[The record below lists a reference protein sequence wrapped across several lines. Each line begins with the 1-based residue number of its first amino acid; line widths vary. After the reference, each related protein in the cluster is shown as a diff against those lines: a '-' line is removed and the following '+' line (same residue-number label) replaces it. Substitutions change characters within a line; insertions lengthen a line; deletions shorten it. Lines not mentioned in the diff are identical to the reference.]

1 MTSKTYRGDCQ
12 RELGHGVEGGRA
24 AVEDLLDEGG
34 EGRAGSPV
42 LGEGG
47 DLLLGGDLAGEEEP
61 EETLGQRL
69 RPTGGLGEGLL
80 ALGDGLAT
88 EANALLCVGGWGKL
102 PDRRRKKNGM
112 PRTSIENGTVPDE
125 GGETTHATAGRI

>member
-1 MTSKTYRGDCQ
+1 M
-12 RELGHGVEGGRA
+12 EGGRA

-88 EANALLCVGGWGKL
+88 EANALLYL
-102 PDRRRKKNGM
+102 SEHHLRPDGTA
-112 PRTSIENGTVPDE
+112 RTSIEN
-125 GGETTHATAGRI
+125 

>member
-1 MTSKTYRGDCQ
+1 M
-12 RELGHGVEGGRA
+12 EGGWA

-42 LGEGG
+42 LREGG
-47 DLLLGGDLAGEEEP
+47 DLLLSGDLAGEEEP

-88 EANALLCVGGWGKL
+88 EANALLCVGVGVSYRSDAGKRAGCHV
-102 PDRRRKKNGM
+102 PAS
-112 PRTSIENGTVPDE
+112 RTEPSQMR
-125 GGETTHATAGRI
+125 AGRPRMPLRGGFREVNRGW